1 MRTLTKLSNASE
13 PTRANASD
21 PHEPTRPSPTRAS
34 APDIERNESPDIA
47 PASARAR
54 DEQDGRNKGDGPLA
68 RDPVADDP
76 VADDMVSGPRTGA
89 AGASRAHE
97 SAIKHVTGRAAYID
111 DLQAPADALHIALGL
126 SPVAHGRLTRL
137 DLEKVKAAPGV
148 VDVITIVDVPGHT
161 DIGPV
166 FPGDPIFVDDEISYL
181 GQSLFAVAADSH
193 KAARLAVKEARI
205 EIDERPAC
213 LDPVSAAEQGD
224 VVRPTHVQQSGDW
237 QAALS
242 SATHVL
248 EREQFVGG
256 QEHFYLEGQACLVIP
271 TEDEGVIVHTS
282 NQHPSETQKLVAEV
296 LDIPFHAVTVEM
308 RRMGGGFGGKETQ
321 ASPWACIAAIVA
333 RRTGRTARLRLP
345 RADDMRVTGKRHP
358 FHNRYKLGFDGRGVL
373 LGGDITVIG
382 DCGYSPDLSEAIV
395 DRAMFHADNAYS
407 LGAARVTGHRA
418 RTHTASNTAFR
429 GFGGPQGMMIIEA
442 AMDDIARE
450 LGEDPL
456 TIRKRNLY
464 RSGEEHGAQRDVT
477 HYGQPV
483 EQIQLLHDL
492 IAQLEESSE
501 YWTRRAAIREFN
513 ADSPIVRK
521 GLALTPVKFGI
532 SFTAQHLNQA
542 GALLHVYTDGSVMIN
557 HGGTEMGQGLHTK
570 VCQVVA
576 RELGLDLEQVRI
588 TATRTDKV
596 PNTSPTAASSGADL
610 NGQAARDACITL
622 KNRLFDFAAEHFHR
636 ERGGLDRDDMRLED
650 GQLIAGSGES
660 TTRIAWGEL
669 VQAAYLSRISL
680 SEKGFYST
688 PLIHY
693 DRDQAKGR
701 PFYYYAH
708 GAAVAEVSV
717 DTLSGEYRVDR
728 VDILHDV
735 GDSLNPAI
743 DIGQVEGGFIQGMG
757 WLTSEE
763 LKWNEAGRLIS
774 DGPATYKIPAFG
786 DLPPVFNVALLQG
799 HPNSQASIYRSKAVG
814 EPPFMLGMAVWSA
827 LRDALSSLVDYR
839 HCPRLDTPATPERVL
854 LAAEALRQH
863 SASSQETQHEPA

>member
-1 MRTLTKLSNASE
+1 MRTLT
-13 PTRANASD
+13 
-21 PHEPTRPSPTRAS
+21 
-34 APDIERNESPDIA
+34 DIS
-47 PASARAR
+47 PASVKARA
-54 DEQDGRNKGDGPLA
+54 DQQGRNKGDGPLA
-68 RDPVADDP
+68 RE
-76 VADDMVSGPRTGA
+76 VSDVTRQGA

-111 DLQAPADALHIALGL
+111 DLQAPADTLHVALGL

-166 FPGDPIFVDDEISYL
+166 FPGDPIFADDEISYV
-181 GQSLFAVAADSH
+181 GQCLFAVAADSH
-193 KAARLAVKEARI
+193 QAARRAVSLAEI
-205 EIDERPAC
+205 EIDEQPAS
-213 LDPVSAAEQGD
+213 LDPVAAAEREEF
-224 VVRPTHVQQSGDW
+224 VRPTHVQHSGDW

-242 SATHVL
+242 GAAHVI
-248 EREQFVGG
+248 ESEQFVGG
-256 QEHFYLEGQACLVIP
+256 QEHFYLEGQACLVQP

-321 ASPWACIAAIVA
+321 ASPWACIAAIIA
-333 RRTGRTARLRLP
+333 RRTGRTTRVRLP
-345 RADDMRVTGKRHP
+345 RAEDMRATGKRHP
-358 FHNRYKLGFDGRGVL
+358 FHNRYTLGFDAQGVL
-373 LGGDITVIG
+373 QGGDITVIG

-407 LGAARVTGHRA
+407 LGRARVTGHRA

-442 AMDDIARE
+442 ALDDIARR

-464 RSGEEHGAQRDVT
+464 RAAEEHGIKRDVT

-483 EQIQLLHDL
+483 EQLGLLHDL
-492 IAQLEESSE
+492 IAQLEQSSD
-501 YWTRRAAIREFN
+501 YWARREAVAAHN
-513 ADSPIVRK
+513 ARNPIIKK

-532 SFTAQHLNQA
+532 SFTAKHLNQA

-610 NGQAARDACITL
+610 NGQAARDASL
-622 KNRLFDFAAEHFHR
+622 KLKERLFDFAAEHFGAD
-636 ERGGLDRDDMRLED
+636 RGGLDREGMRLE
-650 GQLIAGSGES
+650 GGELIAGSGEAER
-660 TTRIAWGEL
+660 RIAWGEL

-693 DRDQAKGR
+693 DRETAKGR
-701 PFYYYAH
+701 PFYYYAF

-717 DTLSGEYRVDR
+717 DTLSGEYQVDR

-763 LKWNEAGRLIS
+763 LKWNDAGRLIS

-786 DLPPVFNVALLQG
+786 DLSPLFNVALMQG

-814 EPPFMLGMAVWSA
+814 EPPFMLGMSVWSA

-839 HCPRLDTPATPERVL
+839 LCPRLDTPATPERVL
-854 LAAEALRQH
+854 MAAEALRQG
-863 SASSQETQHEPA
+863 ADTRETQHAPA